1 MKKIAL
7 GLMLA
12 LGATAVSAQTTAKAP
27 VLSSLADSVSYY
39 VGQTEGMFVNAQA
52 ATLPD
57 AAAQKYK
64 KAYTS
69 AMSYVFSDPDV
80 NMETLDALRRAVE
93 MRAMMLEMEK
103 SGVETDPKLF
113 MSAYNSAL
121 EAPAKTLG
129 EVRSEAK
136 GINELVSRAS
146 QVAKQRK
153 EAEAAAE
160 AEKNSQAGREFMA
173 RLKKADKKIV
183 TTPSGL
189 SYKVVKKGKGVTPGP
204 DDKVLVHYTGKTID
218 GTVFDSS
225 VERGEPAEFGV
236 GDVIKGFGEGLQLMS
251 PGAKY
256 TLYIPAEIGY
266 GNRGAGDQIK
276 PGDTLIFDVE
286 LLEINPEK

>member
-1 MKKIAL
+1 
-7 GLMLA
+7 MLA
-12 LGATAVSAQTTAKAP
+12 LGATSVSVQTTAKTP

-52 ATLPD
+52 AALPD

-136 GINELVSRAS
+136 GINELVSRA
-146 QVAKQRK
+146 
-153 EAEAAAE
+153 
-160 AEKNSQAGREFMA
+160 
-173 RLKKADKKIV
+173 
-183 TTPSGL
+183 
-189 SYKVVKKGKGVTPGP
+189 
-204 DDKVLVHYTGKTID
+204 
-218 GTVFDSS
+218 
-225 VERGEPAEFGV
+225 
-236 GDVIKGFGEGLQLMS
+236 
-251 PGAKY
+251 
-256 TLYIPAEIGY
+256 
-266 GNRGAGDQIK
+266 
-276 PGDTLIFDVE
+276 
-286 LLEINPEK
+286 